1 MNDENLKKLL
11 VKLVSLQSETE
22 TVEFKENNFNKEMI
36 GKRISSLSNSANL
49 KGVKFSYLVFGVSD
63 SSHEIIGTNFFP
75 HQEKIGNMIFE
86 HWLIQRLDPKIDF
99 QICQF
104 DFNGRNIVIFQIP
117 PATNQPVEFE
127 NVAYI
132 RIAGDTT
139 TLKQFP
145 EKERKIWNNI
155 HRTSFENGIA
165 MEGVEGKVALSLLDY
180 SKYFS
185 FTKQELPS
193 DTNKFLEKLAQ
204 HKLVRKIFDDSYDIT
219 NLGAVLFA
227 NNIQEFDTIKRK
239 SVRVILYEGITRE
252 KRKREQEGKFGYAI
266 GFEGFVDYINDRLPF
281 NEEITKALRKEE
293 KMYPEVAV
301 REFLANALIHQDFS
315 ITGSG
320 PMIEI
325 FDDRIEI
332 TNPGEPLIHV
342 DRFIDHPPRSRNED
356 LAAFM
361 RQIGICEESGTGV
374 DRALIAI
381 ELFQLPAPK
390 FEAYDKFT
398 RVTLYAHK
406 GIKEMTDDDRTRAC
420 YQHAVLLY
428 VNGKKRM
435 TNESLRNRLGIS
447 EGNYPYA
454 SKIIRKTI
462 EKGLIRMSE
471 KPKEYIPI
479 WA

>member
-1 MNDENLKKLL
+1 MNEEDLKKLL
-11 VKLVSLQSETE
+11 GNLVSLPVETE
-22 TVEFKENNFNKEMI
+22 TVEFKENNFEKSEI
-36 GKRISSLSNSANL
+36 GKRISGLSNSANL
-49 KGVKFSYLVFGVSD
+49 MNEKFSYLVFGVHD
-63 SSHEIIGTNFFP
+63 NSHEIVGTKFFP
-75 HQEKIGNMIFE
+75 HQEKVGSMILE
-86 HWLIQRLDPKIDF
+86 HWLAQRIDPKIDF
-99 QICQF
+99 RIHQF
-104 DFNGRNIVIFQIP
+104 DYEGKNIVIFQIP
-117 PATNQPVEFE
+117 PAINQPVEFE
-127 NVAYI
+127 NTAYI
-132 RIAGDTT
+132 RIGSNTT
-139 TLKQFP
+139 ALKQFP

-155 HRTSFENGIA
+155 HRMSFENGIA
-165 MEGVEGKVALSLLDY
+165 MEGVEGKRVLTLLDY

-185 FTKQELPS
+185 LTKQELPS
-193 DTNKFLEKLAQ
+193 DTEKFLEKLEQ
-204 HKLVRKIFDDSYDIT
+204 HKMVRRVFRDSYDIT
-219 NLGAVLFA
+219 NLGATLLA
-227 NNIQEFDTIKRK
+227 NNIQDFDSIKRK

-266 GFEGFVDYINDRLPF
+266 GFEGLIDYINDKLPF

-293 KMYPEVAV
+293 KLYPEVAI

-320 PMIEI
+320 PMVEI

-332 TNPGEPLIHV
+332 TNPGEPLIEV

-361 RQIGICEESGTGV
+361 RQIGICEESGTGI

-381 ELFQLPAPK
+381 ELFQLPAPR
-390 FEAYDKFT
+390 FEAYDRFT
-398 RVTLYAHK
+398 RVTLYSHK
-406 GIKEMTDDDRTRAC
+406 GLKEMTDEDRIRAC

-454 SKIIRKTI
+454 SKIIRQTI
-462 EKGLIRMSE
+462 EKGLIRVSE
-471 KPKEYIPI
+471 KPKEYVPI